1 MPARLIAVDWGSTNC
16 RATLI
21 DKNGKAIARRDGDA
35 GVFDRKNGDFATQL
49 REIATPWRE
58 EYGPVPTLLSGMIGS
73 RNGLVEVPY
82 VTCPAGELAVATALY
97 KVDPS
102 ILDQCW
108 IVPGLKGLTP
118 DDVSDVM
125 RGEEVQLF
133 GLLEHPDWREGNGLV
148 LLPGTHS
155 KWALLRDRSVFR
167 FATAASGELFATLS
181 AHGSLAALL
190 EKSDDE
196 EFDGEL
202 FRKGLTHARQRG
214 GLSHHLFNLRARAVL
229 GEVPM
234 HELRTRLSALLIGH
248 ELEAMLAMFPAAM
261 RVAVVGSESLGRIY
275 CEALAARGAAAAW
288 HSGDDAAASGALRI
302 ARSAGLLEV

>member
-21 DKNGKAIARRDGDA
+21 DGNGNAIARRDGDA
-35 GVFDRKNGDFATQL
+35 GVFDRSNGGFADQL
-49 REIATPWRE
+49 RKIASPWRE
-58 EYGPVPTLLSGMIGS
+58 QYGLVPTILSGMIGS

-82 VTCPAGELAVATALY
+82 VACPAGSLAVAEALY

-102 ILDQCW
+102 ILDRCW
-108 IVPGLKGLTP
+108 IIPGLKGLTP

-133 GLLEHPDWREGNGLV
+133 GLLEHPDWQDGSGLA

-155 KWALLRDRSVFR
+155 KWVLLREGRVFR

-181 AHGSLAALL
+181 THGSLAALL
-190 EKSDDE
+190 EKSDGAA
-196 EFDGEL
+196 FDGEL
-202 FRKGLTHARQRG
+202 FRKGLTHARQCG

-229 GEVPM
+229 GEVPI

-248 ELEAMLAMFPAAM
+248 ELEEMLAMFPAAM

-275 CEALAARGAAAAW
+275 CEALAARGAAATW
-288 HSGDDAAASGALRI
+288 HSGDDATASGALRI
-302 ARSAGLLEV
+302 AQSAGLLEV